1 MKLGVLGGTFN
12 PVHVGHLI
20 NAAVAL
26 DELKLDRVL
35 FVPARDPVHKGLH
48 DAVTPEDRFEMLVR
62 ATGGNSRFAVSRI
75 ELDRVEPSYSIIT
88 VRELALE
95 YPGAEMFL
103 LVGADSFNEM
113 HTWKDYAGLVSLV
126 TLAVM
131 RRPAIDPENYT
142 LEEAGAK
149 YVLIQNPLIEI
160 SSTEV
165 RARVGAGRSI
175 RYMVPDEVGEYI
187 KKKGLYRD

>member
-20 NAAVAL
+20 NAAVAM
-26 DELKLDRVL
+26 DELKLDRIL

-62 ATGGNSRFAVSRI
+62 ATNGNSRFAVSRI
-75 ELDRVEPSYSIIT
+75 ELDRDEPSYSIVT
-88 VRELALE
+88 VKGLALE
-95 YPGAEMFL
+95 YPGAQIFL
-103 LVGADSFNEM
+103 LVGADSFNEI
-113 HTWKDYAGLVSLV
+113 HTWKDYTGFVSLV

-131 RRPAIDPENYT
+131 RRPAIDPENAA
-142 LEEAGAK
+142 LEKAGAK
-149 YVLIQNPLIEI
+149 YMLIQNPLIEI
-160 SSTEV
+160 SSTDI
-165 RARVGAGRSI
+165 RARVRAGRSI

-187 KKKGLYRD
+187 TQKGLYRY